1 MPAIN
6 TLTIDN
12 FGPALRG
19 GSGRAVIYFSAS
31 WCQPCHDMEPVF
43 AELARQMINLDIA
56 FGAVDMAQSPTIAQ
70 TYGIRSVPS
79 IAVFWQGKLMD
90 VIAGQAPLDDV
101 MDRVQ
106 RALSS

>member
-1 MPAIN
+1 MSVT

-12 FGPALRG
+12 FESVLSR
-19 GSGRAVIYFSAS
+19 GSGQAVVYFSAS
-31 WCQPCHDMEPVF
+31 WCQPCHDMKPIF
-43 AELARQMINLDIA
+43 TALARQTNDPDIA

-79 IAVFWQGKLMD
+79 IALFRQGKLID
-90 VIAGQAPLDDV
+90 VIAGPLPLNVV

-106 RALSS
+106 RALS

>member
-1 MPAIN
+1 MSVT

-12 FGPALRG
+12 FGSVLSRG
-19 GSGRAVIYFSAS
+19 AGQAVVYFSAS
-31 WCQPCHDMEPVF
+31 WCPPCHDMEPVF
-43 AELARQMINLDIA
+43 AELARQTADPDIA

-79 IAVFWQGKLMD
+79 IAVFRQGKLMD

-101 MDRVQ
+101 MGRVQ
-106 RALSS
+106 RALS